1 MQQLNAVQTT
11 ALAQNFH
18 QLQYLICRQTEFR
31 FFAAGGL
38 PFTGTL
44 RGQTRTHAKTW
55 HHVQALGFFQHDSD
69 FCHLLDNQID
79 LMAHLLAN
87 QRQTNVF
94 TVFIAVTDDH

>member
-11 ALAQNFH
+11 ALAQDFH
-18 QLQYLICRQTEFR
+18 QLQYLVCRQAELG

-38 PFTGTL
+38 PFAGTL
-44 RGQTRTHAKTW
+44 RRQTRTHAKAW
-55 HHVQALGFFQHDSD
+55 HHVQTLGFFQHDGD
-69 FCHLLDNQID
+69 FGHLFDNQID
-79 LMAHLLAN
+79 LVAHLLTN